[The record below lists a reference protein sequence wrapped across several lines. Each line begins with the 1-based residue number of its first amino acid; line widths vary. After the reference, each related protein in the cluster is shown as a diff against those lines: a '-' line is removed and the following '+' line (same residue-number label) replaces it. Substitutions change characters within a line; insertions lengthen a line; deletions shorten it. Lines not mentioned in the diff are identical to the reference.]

1 MKEKTETEKGE
12 NEEKLGREVR
22 TNMGG
27 EVETNIGGDVSD
39 ERVGIESDM
48 EESSQQVLDNW
59 LMYSENHKTFYN
71 IVWFSW
77 LYG

>member
-1 MKEKTETEKGE
+1 MSNFFKVKEKTETVKGE
-12 NEEKLGREVR
+12 NKDKLGGEVE

-27 EVETNIGGDVSD
+27 EVETNIGGDVGD

-59 LMYSENHKTFYN
+59 LMYSDNYKT
-71 IVWFSW
+71 VE
-77 LYG
+77 